1 LTSTNSDSDT
11 FLTRDAGLTWEEV
24 HKDAHLWEFG
34 DYGSI
39 IVIVKFVLQ
48 TILRFDSVGHPPL
61 TESPPFS
68 SDEVPTS
75 KILYTTNEGLSWSTY
90 DFGETLN
97 VASIQTVPSDT
108 SRKFLVLGSRPRK
121 NDETVAVYVDFS
133 ALTTRKCEQKMDDP
147 NHDDFELWSPAEV
160 RDETCLFGR
169 QVRAPSPFDACAPSW
184 LPLTIV

>member
-1 LTSTNSDSDT
+1 MGVWRLWQHHRHRQVRLSYSSGDSTQ
-11 FLTRDAGLTWEEV
+11 AGLT
-24 HKDAHLWEFG
+24 DL
-34 DYGSI
+34 
-39 IVIVKFVLQ
+39 IV
-48 TILRFDSVGHPPL
+48 SHP
-61 TESPPFS
+61 F

-75 KILYTTNEGLSWSTY
+75 KILFTTNEGLSWSTY

-108 SRKFLVLGSRPRK
+108 SRKFIVFGSRPRK

-160 RDETCLFGR
+160 RDEQCLFGR
-169 QVRAPSPFDACAPSW
+169 QVR
-184 LPLTIV
+184 TIG